1 MKTTIRE
8 LQRNGYKKTSIK
20 GLYLTNN
27 GKAYNTVT
35 NNYLTVSKRGSVTVN
50 GKQYNLAKLI
60 LETFKKKPVRNGAIV
75 FLNGNN
81 KDFDCNNLQYA
92 TGTHYKAPAEA
103 SIIKCLRLYFEVD
116 KNINRNNTFF
126 KLHLKQIAIKREFI
140 YLHKDKGFNL
150 FLSWLVPH
158 SESKATISTENGY
171 TVINGTDI
179 INKYLQLLVN
189 ECLQDHENG
198 LLQIKDFA
206 PKPLTQTEKNKKTNE
221 ILENS
226 GFTSRIPLRKPNK
239 NNFNGV

>member
-1 MKTTIRE
+1 MKSTIRE
-8 LQRNGYKKTSIK
+8 LQRNGYKKTSTK

-27 GKAYNTVT
+27 GKAYNVTT
-35 NNYLTVSKRGSVTVN
+35 NNHLSILRQGKVLVN
-50 GKQYNLAKLI
+50 GKEYNIAKLI
-60 LETFKKKPVRNGAIV
+60 LETFKKTPLRNGAIV

-92 TGTHYKAPAEA
+92 TGTHYKAPTQA

-116 KNINRNNTFF
+116 KNINRNSTLF
-126 KLHLKQIAIKREFI
+126 KLHLKQIALKREFI
-140 YLHKDKGFNL
+140 YLHKDRDFNL

-158 SESKATISTENGY
+158 SESKANISTENGY

-198 LLQIKDFA
+198 LLQIIDFA

-221 ILENS
+221 ILEKS
-226 GFTSRIPLRKPNK
+226 GFTSRMPLRKPRTK
-239 NNFNGV
+239 